1 MTLLYLVRHGE
12 TDWNL
17 QRRIQGSSDIPLNE
31 TGRHQA
37 AHTGTLLARRSWNAI
52 YTSPLSRAAET
63 ASIISEHLGLG
74 EPRVLPAL
82 AERNY
87 GDAEG
92 MTGVQIDRRWPGGA
106 RVPGQESRAAV
117 TRRATQAL
125 RRLALERPD
134 EHLIVTTHGG
144 VIRSMLI
151 AAKAD
156 SHRHA
161 PITNGS
167 VHSFHFVGETLRLV
181 TFNDLIEHE
190 SALPGDEDITDQNA
204 VEAKDPAT
212 RSKEQFR

>member
-17 QRRIQGSSDIPLNE
+17 QRRIQGSSDIPLNA
-31 TGRHQA
+31 TGRRQA
-37 AHTGTLLARRSWNAI
+37 AHTGTLLARRSWDAI

-63 ASIISEHLGLG
+63 ASIIAEHLGLG
-74 EPRVLPAL
+74 EPQLLPAVV
-82 AERNY
+82 ERNY
-87 GDAEG
+87 GEAEG
-92 MTGVQIDRRWPGGA
+92 MTGAQIDRHWPGRA
-106 RVPGQESRAAV
+106 PVPGQESRAAV
-117 TRRATQAL
+117 TRRVTQAL
-125 RRLALERPD
+125 RRLTRERPD

-156 SHRHA
+156 AHRHA

-167 VHSFHFVGETLRLV
+167 VHSFRFVADALRLV

-190 SALPGDEDITDQNA
+190 SALPGDDDITDQNA
-204 VEAKDPAT
+204 VEAKEPT
-212 RSKEQFR
+212 KRPKEQSR